1 MGNSPSSSSSLQPPT
16 LVASDA
22 SSSRREADADLFE
35 EFSTSTTFGEVTIHS
50 TRSTITNLTM
60 SSRESAVISYEEEL
74 RDEDD
79 THSSSTKTDSLMY
92 QRRRQRL
99 MSRGETSSRKLTSSD
114 THPFF
119 SDALIELQDGGVAF
133 NPQFGLDYTG
143 EEGTRTASTHRR
155 HRRRRRA
162 QNPNEAV
169 DIDTATSRPQADAST
184 ESTNNAVDETEDQQE
199 ENEEADADTDDQIT
213 TEEEQDQDEGV
224 DKDEDLGGN
233 LGELKFVYPL
243 ASSLRATPAAF
254 ESIRQENNR
263 RPRQNSFS
271 AMGA

>member
-1 MGNSPSSSSSLQPPT
+1 MGNSPSSSSSPLPPT
-16 LVASDA
+16 LAASEA

-60 SSRESAVISYEEEL
+60 SSRESSVISYEEEL
-74 RDEDD
+74 RDEGDAY
-79 THSSSTKTDSLMY
+79 SSSTKADSPMY

-99 MSRGETSSRKLTSSD
+99 MARGETSSRKLTSSH

-119 SDALIELQDGGVAF
+119 SDALIEIHDGGVAF
-133 NPQFGLDYTG
+133 NPQFGLDSMG
-143 EEGTRTASTHRR
+143 EEGTRAATAPRR

-162 QNPNEAV
+162 QNPNEGV
-169 DIDTATSRPQADAST
+169 DIDTATSRPHTDAST
-184 ESTNNAVDETEDQQE
+184 ESTNDAVDETDQQE
-199 ENEEADADTDDQIT
+199 ENEEAEDTDNVDQT
-213 TEEEQDQDEGV
+213 TIAEEQDQDEGA
-224 DKDEDLGGN
+224 DEDDLGGN

-254 ESIRQENNR
+254 EPVRQNR

-271 AMGA
+271 ALGA

>member
-1 MGNSPSSSSSLQPPT
+1 
-16 LVASDA
+16 
-22 SSSRREADADLFE
+22 
-35 EFSTSTTFGEVTIHS
+35 
-50 TRSTITNLTM
+50 
-60 SSRESAVISYEEEL
+60 
-74 RDEDD
+74 
-79 THSSSTKTDSLMY
+79 MY

-133 NPQFGLDYTG
+133 NPQFGLDYMG
-143 EEGTRTASTHRR
+143 EDGTRAVTARRRHRR
-155 HRRRRRA
+155 HRRTQNS

-169 DIDTATSRPQADAST
+169 DIDTAISGPHADAST
-184 ESTNNAVDETEDQQE
+184 ETTNDAVVETDQQE
-199 ENEEADADTDDQIT
+199 ENQEVDTDNNDQIT
-213 TEEEQDQDEGV
+213 LVEEQNQDEGV
-224 DKDEDLGGN
+224 DEDEDDLDGN
-233 LGELKFVYPL
+233 LGELKFVHPL

-254 ESIRQENNR
+254 EAVRQKNNR